1 MKSLWGPGNGAKY
14 LRVRRTVEISPA
26 FARALLIAVLF
37 IIGFIFIAGDVGLLK
52 VWGAQRQMSSLRSKI
67 VELEGK
73 NALLS
78 AEIDRLRNDSFTIE
92 KVAREKYGYLRPGD
106 KVYRIVPMDEKAEKG
121 TIAPGA
127 IDRERAKP

>member
-1 MKSLWGPGNGAKY
+1 MKSLWGPGSSARY
-14 LRVRRTVEISPA
+14 LRVRRTVDISPA

-52 VWGAQRQMSSLRSKI
+52 VWGAQRQMKNLKSKI
-67 VELEGK
+67 SELENK

-78 AEIDRLRNDSFTIE
+78 AEIARLKGDPFTIE

-106 KVYRIVPMDEKAEKG
+106 KVYRIVPIPEKTEKG

-127 IDRERAKP
+127 IDTERAKP

>member
-1 MKSLWGPGNGAKY
+1 MKSLWGPGGGARY
-14 LRVRRTVEISPA
+14 LRIRRTVDISPA

-52 VWGAQRQMSSLRSKI
+52 VWGAQRQVKSLRSKI
-67 VELEGK
+67 TELETK

-78 AEIDRLRNDSFTIE
+78 AEIARLKADPFTIE

-106 KVYRIVPMDEKAEKG
+106 KVYRIVPIPEKPEKG

-127 IDRERAKP
+127 IDTERAKP

>member
-1 MKSLWGPGNGAKY
+1 MKSLWGPGAGARY
-14 LRVRRTVEISPA
+14 LRVRRTIDISPA

-52 VWGAQRQMSSLRSKI
+52 VWGAQRQMKSLRSKI
-67 VELEGK
+67 SELETK

-78 AEIDRLRNDSFTIE
+78 AEIARLKGDPFTIE

-106 KVYRIVPMDEKAEKG
+106 KVYRIVPIPEKTEKG

-127 IDRERAKP
+127 IDTERAKP